1 MKLLPIFLLAAL
13 LAGCRS
19 SFDLFPFRVDTPGG
33 DRAYVMY
40 QARGS
45 TPDGPGV
52 LTPGGAAI
60 RLDLRDPVA
69 LPGHGAWLLVSFASH
84 PAGVVLTVLGE
95 RGESIARVMPADGLA
110 PGEPHRP
117 VTIALALPE
126 QSAVSGFTL
135 EMDEGAQAPVRL
147 TGLSAAA
154 APSGVG
160 YRGTDGVWYASA
172 GVAVERW
179 EHGEAGGWSVD
190 RSDAAGWSETD
201 PVEIRYVFE
210 PQPVSHEE
218 MLAGVSVP
226 SARLYAGDREFR
238 LDLRPGSRRVVLH
251 PATEGIRVTRLALES
266 DHPGLRLEWIGPLND
281 RDDALPAARPAD
293 LGTILRF
300 RPDEWRQPDFE
311 LFSWT
316 LYPEILILDS
326 ASYEVQS
333 RFFRRL
339 AFFVEKAGYRGTL
352 LTDEELARR
361 HGYNAHNYNGRGL
374 ADFYNAADR
383 TGFALNAEEEILRDI
398 ALAHGIIRE
407 SSAGYAAGVGG
418 ILGVS
423 QESLVIPTLRDLLIS
438 HEAYH
443 GVYYVEPGFVA
454 AVDRIWESLN
464 DTQRRYW
471 YLLLSGY
478 QYDIADEYLVR
489 NEFHAYLLQQPVASA
504 GWYFETRMAERIAR
518 WHPGEAGWL
527 DRYLAQYR
535 GSHRRQAAE
544 VQAALFSITGL
555 AARSVYCLTP
565 VDRR

>member
-1 MKLLPIFLLAAL
+1 MKFFPIFLLAAF

-19 SFDLFPFRVDTPGG
+19 PFDPFAFRVDSPSG
-33 DRAYVMY
+33 DRTYVLY
-40 QARGS
+40 RGRGS
-45 TPDGPGV
+45 TRDEEGV
-52 LTPGGAAI
+52 IAPGGTPA
-60 RLDLRDPVA
+60 RLELRDPVA
-69 LPGHGAWLLVSFASH
+69 IPGTDPTLLASFGRLPVGVS
-84 PAGVVLTVLGE
+84 LTVHGE
-95 RGESIARVMPADGLA
+95 RDTTLARFVPADGLA
-110 PGEPHRP
+110 LGDQEQP
-117 VTIALALPE
+117 VRIALPLPTG
-126 QSAVSGFTL
+126 STISGFTFEIGEDAPASVPL
-135 EMDEGAQAPVRL
+135 AGLSVGQAP
-147 TGLSAAA
+147 
-154 APSGVG
+154 PGVG
-160 YRGTDGVWYASA
+160 HRGADRVWYASA
-172 GVAVERW
+172 GVRVERW
-179 EHGEAGGWSVD
+179 EEGRTSVWAVD
-190 RSDAAGWSETD
+190 RSDAAAWDGTD

-210 PQPVSHEE
+210 PEPVSHEE
-218 MLAGVSVP
+218 MLGGVSVP
-226 SARLYAGDREFR
+226 AATLRAGGREFR
-238 LDLRPGSRRVVLH
+238 LDLRPGSQRVVLY
-251 PATEGIRVTRLALES
+251 PRTEGIRVARLALES
-266 DHPGLRLEWIGPLND
+266 DHPGLRLEWAGPL
-281 RDDALPAARPAD
+281 RDGDGRLPAARPAD
-293 LGTILRF
+293 LGTVLRF
-300 RPDEWRQPDFE
+300 RPDQWRQADFE

-339 AFFVEKAGYRGTL
+339 AFFVEKVGYRGTL

-374 ADFYNAADR
+374 ADFYNEVDR
-383 TGFALNAEEEILRDI
+383 TGFSLNAEEEQLREI

-407 SSAGYAAGVGG
+407 SSTGYVAGVGG

-423 QESLVIPTLRDLLIS
+423 QQSLGIPTLRDLLIS

-443 GVYYVEPGFVA
+443 GVYYVEPEFVA
-454 AVDRIWESLN
+454 AVDRIWDSL
-464 DTQRRYW
+464 DDSQRRYW

-518 WHPGEAGWL
+518 WHPDQAGWL
-527 DRYLAQYR
+527 DRYLSQYR

-544 VQAALFSITGL
+544 VQAELFSITGL